1 LPDSHLQID
10 LVGSVSTPL
19 PRASKWRAAHNSI
32 FFLFPAFLGSIRP
45 TRRCF
50 HPASGTSRAGPH
62 CQRTSFEG
70 TKKPIGWG
78 YQSKHRDRHPV
89 SRPPSLVAA
98 REAIAPLPPQ
108 SIHFL
113 NFFRVFLQPRK
124 ALEKT
129 RISSAWRGR
138 ITRKNRG
145 CGSSRGGLSW
155 SDDHACPRFSRHAS
169 FFAPRRPR
177 AGCFPRSRPVLR
189 ARQLA
194 CQ

>member
-70 TKKPIGWG
+70 TKKPIGWFACTH
-78 YQSKHRDRHPV
+78 HRDRRSV
-89 SRPPSLVAA
+89 SRPPSFVAA
-98 REAIAPLPPQ
+98 REPRCPPHH
-108 SIHFL
+108 SSTHFQK
-113 NFFRVFLQPRK
+113 FF
-124 ALEKT
+124 
-129 RISSAWRGR
+129 
-138 ITRKNRG
+138 
-145 CGSSRGGLSW
+145 
-155 SDDHACPRFSRHAS
+155 
-169 FFAPRRPR
+169 
-177 AGCFPRSRPVLR
+177 
-189 ARQLA
+189 
-194 CQ
+194 